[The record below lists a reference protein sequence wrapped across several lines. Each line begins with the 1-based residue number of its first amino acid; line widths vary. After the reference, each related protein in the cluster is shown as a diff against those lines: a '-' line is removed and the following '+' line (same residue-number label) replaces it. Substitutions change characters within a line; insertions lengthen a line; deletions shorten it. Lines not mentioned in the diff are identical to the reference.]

1 MVLSFIVFI
10 VLPDKGREKLNY
22 NDKPRAY
29 FNLLFAFDCET
40 SAINFDNKLNP
51 AKGCQ
56 AVSWGIMVLNANTLE
71 TLEELYLEVKWNGE
85 SEWSMDAE
93 KVHGLS
99 KEYLEENGMDEQDA
113 LVEIANLIGKYW
125 AGDTMVNTL
134 GHNSISFDLP
144 FLFDLYDKHG
154 LKLKFS
160 YRNIDTNTLGFTL
173 LRTYNSDDL
182 FTSLALPERKIHNAL
197 EDIRYTVECVRRIR
211 ILWDAKVGIKGKYL

>member
-10 VLPDKGREKLNY
+10 ELHENGREKLNY

-51 AKGCQ
+51 AQGCQ
-56 AVSWGIMVLNANTLE
+56 AVSWGIMILNANTLE
-71 TLEELYLEVKWNGE
+71 TLEELYIEVKWNGI
-85 SEWSMDAE
+85 SDWSPEAE

-99 KEYLEENGMDEQDA
+99 KEYLEEHGMDEQEA

-144 FLFDLYDKHG
+144 FLIDLYDKYD
-154 LKLKFS
+154 LKLKCS
-160 YRNIDTNTLGFTL
+160 HRNVDTNTLGFML

-182 FTSLALPERKIHNAL
+182 FASLALPERELHNAL
-197 EDIRYTVECVRRIR
+197 EDIQYTVECARRIR
-211 ILWDAKVGIKGKYL
+211 ILWDGKVGLKGKYL

>member
-56 AVSWGIMVLNANTLE
+56 AVSWGIMILNANTLE
-71 TLEELYLEVKWNGE
+71 TLEELYLEVKWNGV
-85 SEWSMDAE
+85 SEWSMDAQ

-99 KEYLEENGMDEQDA
+99 KEHLEENGISEEDA

-144 FLFDLYDKHG
+144 FLFDLYDKHDMR
-154 LKLKFS
+154 LKFS

-182 FTSLALPERKIHNAL
+182 FASLGLPERKTHNAL
-197 EDIRYTVECVRRIR
+197 EDIQYTVECVRRTR